1 MPSPEALLR
10 AIAEDEKKRVQ
21 HCEFYDRNVCDFEF
35 TDLNVRVDP
44 ISKKFRVS
52 APLIR
57 SGGPL
62 TSKVTLVRAGHPV
75 LMWANSET
83 MLISVR
89 GQARTQMT
97 CSINGPNADDF
108 RLTELVVEGL
118 PFPVFIRSAV
128 KPTKE
133 MLAFLSSS
141 DVQQSAQA
149 LIRRDTDSLHFRV
162 GEVALYLH
170 PQSAEE
176 ATDAIERLL
185 NFVGPFRP
193 QRGAWDLAGLPSE
206 FQHLVPLIKKW
217 AESDDSLRSDL
228 IREAGEPSLRE
239 LIENVVP
246 LFDSINTYLDSFGDE
261 LPEAAIALQTLAES
275 AAEAQITVK
284 DRGDRN

>member
-1 MPSPEALLR
+1 
-10 AIAEDEKKRVQ
+10 
-21 HCEFYDRNVCDFEF
+21 
-35 TDLNVRVDP
+35 
-44 ISKKFRVS
+44 
-52 APLIR
+52 
-57 SGGPL
+57 
-62 TSKVTLVRAGHPV
+62 
-75 LMWANSET
+75 
-83 MLISVR
+83 MLIAVR
-89 GQARTQMT
+89 GQVQTQMT

-133 MLAFLSSS
+133 MLCFLSSS
-141 DVQQSAQA
+141 DLQQSAQA
-149 LIRRDTDSLHFRV
+149 LIRRDADSLHFRM
-162 GEVALYLH
+162 GEVALYHH

-193 QRGAWDLAGLPSE
+193 QRDEWNLAGLPAK
-206 FQHLVPLIKKW
+206 FQHLVPMIRKW

-239 LIENVVP
+239 LIENVAP
-246 LFDSINTYLDSFGDE
+246 LSDSINTYLDSLGDN

-275 AAEAQITVK
+275 AAEARITIT
-284 DRGDRN
+284 DRADRN

>member
-1 MPSPEALLR
+1 MSSWQDFQRRRGRISVDGCNLRFIANHHAGCLSILYCRSMPNPEGLLR
-10 AIAEDEKKRVQ
+10 AIAKDEKKRVQ
-21 HCEFYDRNVCDFEF
+21 RCEFYDRNVCDFEF
-35 TDLNVRVDP
+35 TDLKVRVDP

-62 TSKVTLVRAGHPV
+62 TSKVALVRAGHPV

-97 CSINGPNADDF
+97 CSISGPNADDF
-108 RLTELVVEGL
+108 RLTELVIEGL
-118 PFPVFIRSAV
+118 PFPVFIRSGV
-128 KPTKE
+128 KATKE

-141 DVQQSAQA
+141 GLQQSAQA
-149 LIRRDTDSLHFRV
+149 LIRPDTDSLHFRV

-193 QRGAWDLAGLPSE
+193 QREEWGLARLPVE

-228 IREAGEPSLRE
+228 ILEAGEPSLRE
-239 LIENVVP
+239 LN
-246 LFDSINTYLDSFGDE
+246 
-261 LPEAAIALQTLAES
+261 IAS
-275 AAEAQITVK
+275 
-284 DRGDRN
+284 